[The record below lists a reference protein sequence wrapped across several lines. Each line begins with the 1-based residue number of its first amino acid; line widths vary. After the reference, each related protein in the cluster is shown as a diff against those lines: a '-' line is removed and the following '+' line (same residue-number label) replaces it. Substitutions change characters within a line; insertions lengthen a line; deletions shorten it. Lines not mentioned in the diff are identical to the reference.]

1 MDRGEKRSV
10 ELDTDENLNSK
21 KQNVDNEES
30 EVEVQEGSKG
40 PVGTKDIKEKEQ
52 FEIKEQGDGKDQE
65 ESKEHKDQEESKGHK
80 DQEHSIEQEGSVD
93 QEESQKQ
100 GRSEDVNAMQEKI
113 VSLLEEESGN
123 ARTMVGGLAREVPGH
138 PLLWVEGVGRVGLPV
153 NPITAAVLQA
163 AMERAPFGLGE
174 ATLQDT
180 QVRDSWQLGPE
191 KLRLENKEF
200 VEAVEEKLVERIKAE
215 LGLGEDVEVRAELY
229 KLLLY
234 NPGGHFKAHRDTE
247 KAAGMFGT
255 LILQLPSEFTGGD
268 LVVRHGGE
276 EVVVAMAQAGAA
288 TSCVFAAHYS
298 DCEHEL
304 REVTSGHRLALV
316 YSLCWRGSGLA
327 PSAELL
333 LGRTDAL
340 AGQMAGLAR
349 EQDRFCF
356 ALSHMYSKQS
366 LDDGGITALKGEDR
380 RVADMLVEVSRK
392 LRGKERLEVYLA
404 QVTRMEEEYGDCGQ
418 WSPSRRS
425 CSKGDC
431 YFESY
436 GEMSTEKQATLTN
449 LVHLST
455 TGRSQAVATEVG
467 WGSEKCLDIE
477 AKEEVINFGLPTSDD
492 SKEEFWGASE
502 DTCSGPTGNQ
512 GATMEKWYRRAVI
525 VVWRDCSPIAL
536 TTRLGVRLGL
546 KQVEATVRAGEVEE
560 ARVELDH
567 VLQVVEKLAG
577 SGKQDRCSQVDLA
590 LSLAAKVD
598 DITMAKRVIN
608 LFLKGVK
615 VPDTTEVK
623 ALRSCIKQYTWPA
636 MKNCLLKFFEHV
648 TTCKSIVKVFTGFVT
663 AEDPLPSN
671 LCKLVEA
678 RLEELAEVE
687 AKAVAAAEVAAKKEA
702 SRPQAAAPLA
712 DDWHQGEAEVPGERL
727 VQEFFRGPRETYR
740 RQFTGVVKARDWAR
754 RMNRL
759 PLYATFT
766 PGGVPRFGNAYVD
779 IKKDRAKYLEAMKR
793 MEEQKVA
800 RVRREKAM
808 RVEEAKERAEEF
820 KELVNC
826 LPSHKAFNVKS
837 QPTTIIIDSEVSGS
851 DSE

>member
-10 ELDTDENLNSK
+10 ELDIDENFNSK
-21 KQNVDNEES
+21 KQNVDDEES
-30 EVEVQEGSKG
+30 EVEVKKGSKG
-40 PVGTKDIKEKEQ
+40 PVGTKDLREKEQ
-52 FEIKEQGDGKDQE
+52 DKIKEQGDGEDLDESKAHKDQE
-65 ESKEHKDQEESKGHK
+65 ESKEHKDQEKIKELK
-80 DQEHSIEQEGSVD
+80 DQEESEEHKGKEHSIEQEGSEG

-100 GRSEDVNAMQEKI
+100 DRSEDVKAMQEKI
-113 VSLLEEESGN
+113 VSLLEQESGN
-123 ARTMVGGLAREVPGH
+123 ARTMVGGLASEVPGQ
-138 PLLWVEGVGRVGLPV
+138 PLLWVEGVGRVGLPIH
-153 NPITAAVLQA
+153 PAQAAALQA

-174 ATLQDT
+174 ATMLDT

-191 KLRLENKEF
+191 KFRLENKEF
-200 VEAVEEKLVERIKAE
+200 VVAVEEKLVERVKAE

-333 LGRTDAL
+333 LGRLDAL
-340 AGQMAGLAR
+340 AGQVAGLAR
-349 EQDRFCF
+349 GQDRFCF
-356 ALSHMYSKQS
+356 ALKHMYSKQS

-392 LRGKERLEVYLA
+392 LGGRERLEVYLA
-404 QVTRMEEEYGDCGQ
+404 QMTRMEEQYGDCLR
-418 WSPSRRS
+418 SPRSGRS
-425 CSKGDC
+425 CSDGGC
-431 YFESY
+431 YFEYY
-436 GEMSTEKQATLTN
+436 GDMDTEKSETLTN
-449 LVHLST
+449 FVYLST
-455 TGRSQAVATEVG
+455 TGRSQAITIEHG
-467 WGSEKCLDIE
+467 WGGKKGVDVETK
-477 AKEEVINFGLPTSDD
+477 KEVINFGLPNGSDRNR
-492 SKEEFWGASE
+492 EFWGESE
-502 DTCSGPTGNQ
+502 NKCSGPTGNQ
-512 GATMEKWYRRAVI
+512 GATREKWYRRAVI

-536 TTRLGVRLGL
+536 ATRLGVKLGL
-546 KQVEATVRAGEVEE
+546 MQVEATVRAGEVKE
-560 ARVELDH
+560 ARVELDY
-567 VLQVVEKLAG
+567 VLQVVEKLSG
-577 SGKQDRCSQVDLA
+577 SGKQDSRSEAVLA
-590 LSLAAKVD
+590 LRLAVKVD

-615 VPDTTEVK
+615 VPDTTVLK
-623 ALRSCIKQYTWPA
+623 ALRSCIKQYTWAA
-636 MKNCLLKFFEHV
+636 MKNCLIKIFEHV

-671 LCKLVEA
+671 LSKLMEA

-687 AKAVAAAEVAAKKEA
+687 AKAVAAAEVAAKEEA
-702 SRPQAAAPLA
+702 RKPEAAAPLA
-712 DDWHQGEAEVPGERL
+712 ESWHQEEAEVPGERL

-740 RQFTGVVKARDWAR
+740 RQGFPGVMKARDWAR
-754 RMNRL
+754 RMNSCR
-759 PLYATFT
+759 LYATFT
-766 PGGVPRFGNAYVD
+766 PGLG
-779 IKKDRAKYLEAMKR
+779 
-793 MEEQKVA
+793 
-800 RVRREKAM
+800 M
-808 RVEEAKERAEEF
+808 R
-820 KELVNC
+820 
-826 LPSHKAFNVKS
+826 
-837 QPTTIIIDSEVSGS
+837 T
-851 DSE
+851 